1 MGFCA
6 DIFYT
11 IGLWKRSCTE
21 LEFVADQ
28 TDAECVKEAFTWGGE
43 VERKEDSFWNVG

>member
-11 IGLWKRSCTE
+11 TDLRKRSCIE

-28 TDAECVKEAFTWGGE
+28 TDAECVKEAFSWGGE
-43 VERKEDSFWNVG
+43 VERKEDPF

>member
-11 IGLWKRSCTE
+11 TGLLKSSSVE

-28 TDAECVKEAFTWGGE
+28 TDAERVKEAVSWGGE
-43 VERKEDSFWNVG
+43 VEIKDDPF